1 MSARLSFFTDLHL
14 RGQGPSSRQDD
25 YPQSI
30 LNKLEFCLKR
40 SSEKSDAALFGGD
53 FCHSYKLTS
62 DGVKE
67 KAIEI
72 FDNTLKVPF
81 LYTWGQHDMF
91 GKDYDTRHGSAKG
104 FILRQASRVIGN
116 IEEIP
121 TGSDMVLELQGIKIG
136 LTACPS
142 GFDPIK
148 WSKRMT
154 RKKSEEK
161 IDCRIALVHHLLTT
175 EKTEWLIPISD
186 FDGSGFDV
194 VICGDLHQGFTPFR
208 ADYGCL
214 FLNPGSLART
224 QKTTQD
230 MAREIRGVDIVI
242 DKNGHADYEFWPV
255 ECAES
260 GDVVFKPNAP
270 VIEEE
275 VRIEEDH
282 VEAEEAVF
290 EEVID
295 ALGSIGV
302 SKIDVWDM
310 LEKKARENDLPEEVL
325 KYILSKRPAA

>member
-1 MSARLSFFTDLHL
+1 MPRLSFFTDLHL

-40 SSEKSDAALFGGD
+40 SSEKADVALFGGD

-91 GKDYDTRHGSAKG
+91 DKDYETRYGSAKG
-104 FILRQASRVIGN
+104 FILRQASRVVNGID
-116 IEEIP
+116 EIP
-121 TGSDMVLELQGIKIG
+121 TGKDVVIEIDGFKIG
-136 LTACPS
+136 LVACPS

-148 WSKRMT
+148 WSKRMS
-154 RKKSEEK
+154 RKKPKEDL
-161 IDCRIALVHHLLTT
+161 DCRIALVHHLLTT
-175 EKTEWLIPISD
+175 EETEWLIPIDD

-194 VICGDLHQGFTPFR
+194 VVCGDLHQGFTPFR

-224 QKTTQD
+224 QKTAQD
-230 MAREIRGVDIVI
+230 MVREIRGVDIIVNK
-242 DKNGHADYEFWPV
+242 DGTDYEFLPV
-255 ECAES
+255 E
-260 GDVVFKPNAP
+260 
-270 VIEEE
+270 
-275 VRIEEDH
+275 
-282 VEAEEAVF
+282 
-290 EEVID
+290 
-295 ALGSIGV
+295 
-302 SKIDVWDM
+302 
-310 LEKKARENDLPEEVL
+310 
-325 KYILSKRPAA
+325 